1 MLVTVIIL
9 LIIVRSGWII
19 MIIDVNEWSKI
30 IKKVFYVLFLI
41 LMIFI
46 TLKLAWFF
54 IPFLIALI
62 IANCI
67 EPLIKLLNKKTKL
80 LRNTCAKIALIIVF
94 SVLIGILGVS
104 ATIIVSEA
112 AGLLKDFG
120 DIGSNISGTIENISN
135 FLKLE
140 NVNISDEV
148 RNLVINS
155 TNELINHMLN
165 FLNSFLT
172 NILNLITQIP
182 TFVIYLI
189 ITILAT
195 YFICIDRI
203 SLLDNLEQQIP
214 KHWLRKANSHFT
226 DITKALGKYLKAELI
241 LVFISFVI
249 VLIGLYLFKFFGLNI
264 KSPFLISLG
273 IGFVDLLPILGS
285 GTVMLPWGII
295 SIVSG
300 DIKLGVAVLVL
311 LLIIS
316 LVRQFLEP
324 RIVSGQLGIHPLY
337 TLIAMYVGFKF
348 SGVLGL
354 LIGPIVLIVIQRF
367 FKEFSVFN

>member
-1 MLVTVIIL
+1 
-9 LIIVRSGWII
+9 
-19 MIIDVNEWSKI
+19 MIIDLNHWNKI
-30 IKKVFYVLFLI
+30 IKKALYIIFLI
-41 LMIFI
+41 VMIYI

-67 EPLIKLLNKKTKL
+67 EPLIKILNKKTKL
-80 LRNTCAKIALIIVF
+80 LRNTCAKISLILVF
-94 SVLIGILGVS
+94 TILIGILALS
-104 ATIIVSEA
+104 STIIISEA
-112 AGLLKDFG
+112 AGILKDFG
-120 DIGSNISGTIENISN
+120 NIGESITGTIENISN

-148 RNLVINS
+148 RNLVVNS
-155 TNELINHMLN
+155 TNELINHSLN
-165 FLNSFLT
+165 YLKSFLT
-172 NILNLITQIP
+172 NILNLITGIP
-182 TFVIYLI
+182 TFIIYLI

-195 YFICIDRI
+195 YFICIDRM

-214 KHWLRKANSHFT
+214 KHWLRKINNHFT

-241 LVFISFVI
+241 LIFISFII
-249 VLIGLYLFKFFGLNI
+249 VLIGLYMFKIFGLNI

-295 SIVSG
+295 TIASG
-300 DIKLGVAVLVL
+300 DITLGIAIIA
-311 LLIIS
+311 LLILIS
-316 LVRQFLEP
+316 LIRQFLEP

-354 LIGPIVLIVIQRF
+354 LLGPIVLIVLQRF
-367 FKEFSVFN
+367 FKEFSKEA